1 MKVNKFKKTVDR
13 LLLLSDE
20 KVFTMDEKKSK
31 VRHDVL
37 CVSSTPLPPIAD
49 EGPEVG

>member
-31 VRHDVL
+31 VRE
-37 CVSSTPLPPIAD
+37 T
-49 EGPEVG
+49 